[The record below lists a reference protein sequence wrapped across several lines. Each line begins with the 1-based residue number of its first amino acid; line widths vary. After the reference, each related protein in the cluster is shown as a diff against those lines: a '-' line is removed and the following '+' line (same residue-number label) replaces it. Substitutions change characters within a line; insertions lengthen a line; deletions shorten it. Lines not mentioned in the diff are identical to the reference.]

1 VAPIALQQ
9 GFRATYCTYFM
20 MGFLE
25 GPSFPATGSMLSKWI
40 PVTAVTS
47 CPSNH
52 VGQLEDWLKCRRN
65 FLRPSTMNKPGPESD
80 DPPLNHLVVA
90 QLSKTKLCAMFA
102 RGSCND
108 ASCRFAHS
116 ARELRMPP
124 DLTKTAICR
133 GFVRGDCQDPA
144 CKFAHGESELRVTQS
159 VYKTQLCNFYARGH
173 CKKGHRCR
181 HAHGAKELRSFHLEA
196 SREGLQKSGPKPL
209 SPGRVDKGHG
219 TPAESPSARKGEHPL
234 TAPAVANRR
243 FPPDAQPHAP
253 PGLERSATS
262 LPSSP
267 SMKDGHG
274 MEGHLVPGQLFEDQS
289 PPSPH
294 GQVVEVPMKVPLP
307 IRPMDRSPL
316 LPRCGPGLGP
326 VEDFHDV
333 PSSNLVP
340 TPPLASW
347 TPGLPTA
354 PSLPNLKSLP
364 SWRAPDMP
372 LSQLNAEHAD
382 PVGLATAMAAAAMEH
397 TAAASLASMH
407 AWTWASAAVK
417 AQMNYAASS
426 SPWQDQG
433 GSQYRAVDS
442 ATRISA

>member
-1 VAPIALQQ
+1 
-9 GFRATYCTYFM
+9 M
-20 MGFLE
+20 
-25 GPSFPATGSMLSKWI
+25 S
-40 PVTAVTS
+40 
-47 CPSNH
+47 
-52 VGQLEDWLKCRRN
+52 
-65 FLRPSTMNKPGPESD
+65 LR
-80 DPPLNHLVVA
+80 
-90 QLSKTKLCAMFA
+90 Q
-102 RGSCND
+102 
-108 ASCRFAHS
+108 
-116 ARELRMPP
+116 
-124 DLTKTAICR
+124 
-133 GFVRGDCQDPA
+133 
-144 CKFAHGESELRVTQS
+144 
-159 VYKTQLCNFYARGH
+159 
-173 CKKGHRCR
+173 
-181 HAHGAKELRSFHLEA
+181 A

-209 SPGRVDKGHG
+209 SPGRVDKGPG
-219 TPAESPSARKGEHPL
+219 TPAESLSPGKGEHPRA
-234 TAPAVANRR
+234 APAAVANRR
-243 FPPDAQPHAP
+243 SPPDAHVQPHAP
-253 PGLERSATS
+253 PGLERSETS

-267 SMKDGHG
+267 SVKDGRG
-274 MEGHLVPGQLFEDQS
+274 MEGHHLPGQLFEDQS
-289 PPSPH
+289 APSPQ
-294 GQVVEVPMKVPLP
+294 GQGVEVPMKVPLP

-326 VEDFHDV
+326 VEDFHDA

-364 SWRAPDMP
+364 SWRAPEMP

-417 AQMNYAASS
+417 AQMNYTASS

-442 ATRISA
+442 TTRISA